1 MSITSYVPSRLLMPQ
16 QNSSVQDVGLHSNAE
31 VRQGTPCTRAFA
43 AAEQHFKVRGFALIM
58 FKWIVFSS
66 YLLNS
71 FEYVWC
77 SQVIY
82 FLLFFLTLTCN
93 WNLLSE
99 DALICP

>member
-43 AAEQHFKVRGFALIM
+43 AAEQRVSKCMVLLIM

-99 DALICP
+99 HTLICP